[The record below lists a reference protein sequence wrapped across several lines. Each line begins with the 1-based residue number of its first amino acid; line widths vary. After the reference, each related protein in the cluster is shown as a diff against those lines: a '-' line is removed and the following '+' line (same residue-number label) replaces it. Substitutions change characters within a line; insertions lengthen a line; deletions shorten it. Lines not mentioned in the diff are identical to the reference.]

1 MFYSSNKMGVE
12 LWFVYGVV
20 ILPLRY
26 CLVGS
31 NCYACMFIGLPGVI
45 FVKPDP
51 DFSSLEKD
59 YRSSNGLA
67 DDLLR
72 VQTGAT
78 LLFPAGNS
86 KHWLVRM
93 DKPGVGVVTKAQ
105 VVDFYA
111 QILTK
116 VMGK

>member
-1 MFYSSNKMGVE
+1 MF
-12 LWFVYGVV
+12 L
-20 ILPLRY
+20 
-26 CLVGS
+26 
-31 NCYACMFIGLPGVI
+31 GLPGVI
-45 FVKPDP
+45 SVKPDP
-51 DFSSLEKD
+51 DFSSPEKD
-59 YRSSNGLA
+59 YRSSNGQGDNLSK
-67 DDLLR
+67 L
-72 VQTGAT
+72 QTGAT

-111 QILTK
+111 QILSK